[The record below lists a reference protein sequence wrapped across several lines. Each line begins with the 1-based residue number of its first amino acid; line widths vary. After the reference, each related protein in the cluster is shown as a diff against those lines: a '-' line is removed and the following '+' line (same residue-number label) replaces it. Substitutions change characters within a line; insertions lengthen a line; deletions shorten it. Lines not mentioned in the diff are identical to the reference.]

1 LRSAGGDRGA
11 FGGGGFVGR
20 HSLMAIPVVAGLLTG
35 VGCRFQRPLQLA
47 GSMRGII
54 AESAKP
60 VAGARSPIREG
71 KTMPGERK
79 SFALA
84 PST

>member
-1 LRSAGGDRGA
+1 
-11 FGGGGFVGR
+11 
-20 HSLMAIPVVAGLLTG
+20 MAI
-35 VGCRFQRPLQLA
+35 QLA

-71 KTMPGERK
+71 KTMPEKRK
-79 SFALA
+79 SFALG
-84 PST
+84 S

>member
-1 LRSAGGDRGA
+1 
-11 FGGGGFVGR
+11 
-20 HSLMAIPVVAGLLTG
+20 MAILAGAGLLTG
-35 VGCRFQRPLQLA
+35 VGCRFERPLQLA

-60 VAGARSPIREG
+60 VAGARPPRREG
-71 KTMPGERK
+71 KTMPGKRK

-84 PST
+84 PSTGV